1 MSSRHAGGSGKMCSE
16 SLTREQVNLFE
27 VAHLKHIHP
36 DSEAPV
42 VRLPRIF
49 VGQDSGYQYTIS
61 ELCWP

>member
-1 MSSRHAGGSGKMCSE
+1 MCSE